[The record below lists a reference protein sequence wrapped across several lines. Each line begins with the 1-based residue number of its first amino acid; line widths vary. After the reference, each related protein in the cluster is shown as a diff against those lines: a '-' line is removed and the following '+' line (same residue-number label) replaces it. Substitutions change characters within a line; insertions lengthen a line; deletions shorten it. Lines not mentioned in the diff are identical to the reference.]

1 MIGINKNDARPSRQ
15 RSSSQLRHSPST
27 RASRQGVSVLEGVDG
42 IQSGRSKKR
51 DASTAGLDEKGSEVR
66 RSSKRLREQQ
76 HQPSTP
82 NAEVNNTT
90 LTLQAA
96 GGRKIPIRSAR
107 NKQPSPN
114 RDIYITTKLKKTTQN
129 KKSGRDVKT
138 AKMQK
143 ELIGSGSPRPPRVII
158 IGAGI
163 SGLAC
168 ARELSERRHDVLV
181 LEARNRLGGRLR
193 TIDLMMDDADTVR
206 ARQEEDEG
214 EVSGNLHSEIFNV
227 KKWTPIDVGG
237 AFIHGTGVYTNANLS
252 QHIGSHDLG
261 TSQRSRGD
269 EKFGNGQINGSST
282 MRKSKRLLD
291 SSSND
296 EKMSKVTAQ
305 SDNNNFKRAN
315 SSGVLNPV
323 YQLAQKLRLPLH
335 AAAGAHTCLVDHDGG
350 MISDKVDEKVSH
362 EFNEILDQAT
372 KCCESGKYE
381 WKASASPGGEAT
393 IAPEDDFAS
402 VFEECKKHY
411 QDKSAEIPAVNSH
424 EAAVR
429 NNLFQWH
436 CANLEM
442 SSGAPM
448 KMLGQK
454 WNNDEPF
461 GYGGDHSYL
470 EHGTRDIIQALAE
483 GFECKGVCN
492 PLATSIGNNA
502 VSDVP
507 SLTSRGTIQCGIEV
521 NGVKVVEKEECRE
534 RRRYKWQPVGLK
546 DDSSLRRS
554 HRSNKGSHSHLKS
567 FSLQTKL
574 EQEEAPPL
582 VSSYGNERSTVV
594 HVTTACGLILEAD
607 AVVVTVPNAILSLP
621 KGSPGHIEFNP
632 PLPDFKKRAIDALGV
647 GTYNKC
653 CMSFEHAF
661 WRNFFPTSKS
671 SDGKV
676 DFIGHAAKEHGKD
689 VLFFSIRNAPI
700 LVAIYG
706 GSEYSKNVESIH
718 DAEVVGECMEVLKK
732 MCSKAQDSQKRKT
745 RHQVNDITIPEWPID
760 YFVSRWGSE
769 PFSRG
774 AFTFVPPGVDG
785 FEELSAM
792 SKPIYDFYPETI
804 QHNQTDKPKRP
815 LILFAGEATTP
826 YHPSTIHGAFESG
839 IREAYR
845 LDSALEPDLSG
856 VQFKD
861 SYIYKPT
868 FSVKRHVGGTR
879 PKQVVKADR
888 QTSEAS
894 WSFDNDISIL
904 RGVES
909 FGHTFD
915 GMAKIKSKIM
925 DSEDTHK
932 MTDLMSRYKFLRD
945 LLQHDQSQ
953 SDMDCWEESDW
964 TLPGGSWLATGVSQA
979 KKRKAP
985 VQARKVVTSQ
995 LKLLSA
1001 IKVGTKLAILWPD
1014 DNVYY
1019 SGAVKARHSMMNGKY
1034 GSHYAPEDEGFVY
1047 TIDYDDG
1054 SVETLDLAKERFRII
1069 DEFDS
1074 NTRRSS
1080 SAVKKKKM
1088 WDS

>member
-1 MIGINKNDARPSRQ
+1 
-15 RSSSQLRHSPST
+15 
-27 RASRQGVSVLEGVDG
+27 VSVLEGVDEV
-42 IQSGRSKKR
+42 QSGRSKKR
-51 DASTAGLDEKGSEVR
+51 DTITAGLDEKGIDVR

-76 HQPSTP
+76 STP
-82 NAEVNNTT
+82 NTEANNATKKIEPT
-90 LTLQAA
+90 LTIQAA
-96 GGRKIPIRSAR
+96 GGRKIPVRSAR
-107 NKQPSPN
+107 NKPSPH
-114 RDIYITTKLKKTTQN
+114 RDIYITTKSKKTTQN
-129 KKSGRDVKT
+129 KKSGRDIKT
-138 AKMQK
+138 SKTQK
-143 ELIGSGSPRPPRVII
+143 ELIGSGAPRPPRVII

-206 ARQEEDEG
+206 ARQKEDDEE
-214 EVSGNLHSEIFNV
+214 EVSDNTHSEIFNV

-237 AFIHGTGVYTNANLS
+237 AFIHGTGVYTNANS
-252 QHIGSHDLG
+252 SHIGSHDLG

-269 EKFGNGQINGSST
+269 EKKLGNGQINGNST

-305 SDNNNFKRAN
+305 PDNNNFKRAN

-323 YQLAQKLRLPLH
+323 YSLAQKLRLPLH

-350 MISDKVDEKVSH
+350 IISDEVDEQVSH

-372 KCCESGKYE
+372 KCCESGNYA
-381 WKASASPGGEAT
+381 WRASTSPGEAT
-393 IAPEDDFAS
+393 IAPDDDFAS
-402 VFEECKKHY
+402 VFEECKKHHHL
-411 QDKSAEIPAVNSH
+411 DISSETPAVNSH

-448 KMLGQK
+448 KLLGQK

-470 EHGTRDIIQALAE
+470 EHGTRDIINALAE

-492 PLATSIGNNA
+492 PLATSFGNT
-502 VSDVP
+502 VSDLP

-521 NGVKVVEKEECRE
+521 NGVQVVEREECRE
-534 RRRYKWQPVGLK
+534 RKRYKWQPVGLK
-546 DDSSLRRS
+546 DDPNLRRS

-574 EQEEAPPL
+574 IQEKAPPL
-582 VSSYGNERSTVV
+582 TSSYGNERSTVV
-594 HVTTACGLILEAD
+594 HVTTACGLTLEAD

-632 PLPDFKKRAIDALGV
+632 PLPTFKKRAIDALGV

-653 CMSFEHAF
+653 CMSFERAF

-676 DFIGHAAKEHGKD
+676 DFIGHAAKEHGTN

-706 GSEYSKNVESIH
+706 GSEYSKKVESIH

-769 PFSRG
+769 PYSRG

-792 SKPIYDFYPETI
+792 SKPIYDFYPGTI
-804 QHNQTDKPKRP
+804 QHNQNDKPKRP

-868 FSVKRHVGGTR
+868 FSVKRNVGGSR
-879 PKQVVKADR
+879 PKEVAKDR
-888 QTSEAS
+888 HTSEAS
-894 WSFDNDISIL
+894 WTFDNDISIL

-909 FGHTFD
+909 FGCTFD

-932 MTDLMSRYKFLRD
+932 MTDLMSRYRFLRD
-945 LLQHDQSQ
+945 LLKHDQSQ
-953 SDMDCWEESDW
+953 SDTGWEESDW

-985 VQARKVVTSQ
+985 MQARKVASSQ

-1014 DNVYY
+1014 DNIYY
-1019 SGAVKARHSMMNGKY
+1019 SGTVKARHSMMNGKY
-1034 GSHYAPEDEGFVY
+1034 GSHYAPENEGFVY

-1054 SVETLDLAKERFRII
+1054 SIETVDLAQERFRLI
-1069 DEFDS
+1069 DGCDS

-1080 SAVKKKKM
+1080 RAVKKKKM